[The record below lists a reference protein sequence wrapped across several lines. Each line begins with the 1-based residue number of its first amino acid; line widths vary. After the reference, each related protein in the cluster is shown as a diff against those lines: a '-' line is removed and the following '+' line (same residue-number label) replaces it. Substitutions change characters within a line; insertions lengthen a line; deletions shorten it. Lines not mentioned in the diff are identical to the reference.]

1 MVLASKQV
9 SKGFSGGPLFISDLI
24 GKWKTQIENSINRT
38 FTEQELKKY
47 NGSRKMPVYIAY
59 KGLVYD
65 VTTSP
70 HWQSGEHRNL
80 HYAGIDLTD
89 ELADSPHGERVFIK
103 FHVVGILASD
113 E

>member
-1 MVLASKQV
+1 MERV
-9 SKGFSGGPLFISDLI
+9 
-24 GKWKTQIENSINRT
+24 

-65 VTTSP
+65 VTSSAYW
-70 HWQSGEHRNL
+70 HGGEHRNL

-89 ELADSPHGERVFIK
+89 ELPDSPHGERVFLK
-103 FHVVGILASD
+103 FPVVGILKQD